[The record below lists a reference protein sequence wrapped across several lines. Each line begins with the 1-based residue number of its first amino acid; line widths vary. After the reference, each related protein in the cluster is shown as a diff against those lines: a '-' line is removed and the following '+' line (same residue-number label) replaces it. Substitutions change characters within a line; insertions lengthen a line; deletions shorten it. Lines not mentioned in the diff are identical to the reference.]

1 MELDVIRKQ
10 LDQLDQSLD
19 YIILLRLSLAILVG
33 EVKEE
38 KHLPIVQSAREE
50 KIYASQKQFAEQT
63 GADTDLLTH
72 VYKELITAAIKMEKD
87 LGRYRLEINATET
100 KTIEQELQK
109 SNLVLGD
116 FIAYMD
122 SVKARLQEKG
132 MVGDK
137 VLSALAEYYRN
148 SFTDTNKKEL

>member
-1 MELDVIRKQ
+1 MELDIIRKQ

-38 KHLPIVQSAREE
+38 KHLPIYQSAREE
-50 KIYASQKQFAEQT
+50 KIYASQKHFANQT

-72 VYKELITAAIKMEKD
+72 VFKELITAAIRIEKD
-87 LGRYRLEINATET
+87 LEQYRLEISATDT
-100 KTIEQELQK
+100 KAIEQELQK
-109 SNLVLGD
+109 SNQVLGD

-122 SVKARLQEKG
+122 SVKAKLQAKAL
-132 MVGDK
+132 VGDK
-137 VLSALAEYYRN
+137 VLSVLAEYYRN
-148 SFTDTNKKEL
+148 SFTDSNEKGL

>member
-38 KHLPIVQSAREE
+38 KHLPIYQSAREE

-72 VYKELITAAIKMEKD
+72 IFKELITAAIRIEKD
-87 LGRYRLEINATET
+87 LGRYRLEINAAHT
-100 KTIEQELQK
+100 KAIEQELQK
-109 SNLVLGD
+109 SNQVLGD
-116 FIAYMD
+116 FISYMD
-122 SVKARLQEKG
+122 SVKARLQAKG
-132 MVGDK
+132 LVGDK
-137 VLSALAEYYRN
+137 VLSVLAEYYKN
-148 SFTDTNKKEL
+148 SFADSNGKEL